1 MARERYLLDK
11 EESTIHANQIVPTTA
26 KEKRAN
32 WWFHYK
38 WKLIS
43 GILVGAA
50 LISILWAMFDNKKP
64 DYMVTIATEYGMPT
78 ELISDLETYFEQYA
92 DDRNGDGK
100 VDVFVQHC
108 VFAVNGTAGYQ
119 ANELQASF
127 VRFATD
133 AGAGDSMIF
142 FYDDTSFEFLSQDG
156 MTGFFGPID
165 GMEEDHCYW
174 RDFES
179 LQHLTLDKYVEDGA
193 KAETV
198 QKVLGKL
205 KASVRAVKGDAFKDE
220 KIVQY
225 REDSIA
231 FFERLKNGTTVLRE
245 LNQE

>member
-1 MARERYLLDK
+1 MARERYLLDD

-38 WKLIS
+38 WKLIC

-50 LISILWAMFDNKKP
+50 LISLLWAMLDNKKP
-64 DYMVTIATEYGMPT
+64 DYTVTIATEYGIPT
-78 ELISDLETYFEQYA
+78 ELLSDLEVYFERYA

-100 VDVFVQHC
+100 TEVFVQHC
-108 VFAVNGTAGYQ
+108 IFAVNGTAGYQ
-119 ANELQASF
+119 AGEIEASF
-127 VRFATD
+127 VRFAAD

-156 MTGFFGPID
+156 MDGFFGPID
-165 GMEEDHCYW
+165 GMEEDYCLW
-174 RDFES
+174 GDMES
-179 LQHLTLDKYVEDGA
+179 LKTLELDKYTEGDP

-205 KASVRAVKGDAFKDE
+205 KAAVRAEQGEAFKDK
-220 KIVQY
+220 KIVEY
-225 REDSIA
+225 RADSIEY
-231 FFERLKNGTTVLRE
+231 FNRLKSGTPAE
-245 LNQE
+245 